1 MEIVKLNLYLL
12 VLLPAR
18 PPPDFSPTFHL
29 VKESTL
35 FFFCF
40 LILGKHPPFR
50 WILEADFVAESTN
63 QQTKPCT
70 FQTLHLFS
78 DLLAIGC
85 FFKIHQDFSSTLP
98 KCSSSSLR
106 SWNSG
111 SLRFLTK
118 QQQVI
123 VGSYSWIPCLVW
135 WFISPQIFVSV
146 ACVGWLVNRL
156 RFENF
161 TC

>member
-18 PPPDFSPTFHL
+18 PPPDFSPTFRL

-35 FFFCF
+35 FFLCF

-50 WILEADFVAESTN
+50 WILEADFVAEPTN
-63 QQTKPCT
+63 QQTEPCT

-85 FFKIHQDFSSTLP
+85 FFKIQP
-98 KCSSSSLR
+98 
-106 SWNSG
+106 
-111 SLRFLTK
+111 RFQLNFAK
-118 QQQVI
+118 VQ
-123 VGSYSWIPCLVW
+123 LL
-135 WFISPQIFVSV
+135 FIEIMKL
-146 ACVGWLVNRL
+146 G
-156 RFENF
+156 
-161 TC
+161 